1 MGERL
6 GSIPVTKVS
15 NVTVRGVELFAESL
29 LVAAGA
35 APVNMIATTSAAV
48 TSLLLGYLSWS
59 LMARTPRS
67 RIDQTL

>member
-1 MGERL
+1 
-6 GSIPVTKVS
+6 
-15 NVTVRGVELFAESL
+15 
-29 LVAAGA
+29 
-35 APVNMIATTSAAV
+35 MIATTSAAV